1 MLISW
6 TRDIC
11 SLTDFAQE
19 RTFSHKLRPKDFSS
33 LCILWCK
40 LSSFGVKKVL
50 SHNLHLWFFVPVW
63 ILMCFNKSALSMR
76 DFLQWTQGY
85 DFTPRWTLMWRFNE
99 VFLDICL
106 LNWKHLYALRF
117 TSVCVFLILRVLQMC
132 FDIHC
137 ICYPWMAIVMFI
149 KMLLAIHCDFA
160 LRAQKWFLS
169 TSMFFS
175 FVHSIQVRMAGKW
188 LTKFV
193 TRKTS
198 ATMYDVGMI
207 FQTILRIKFGIAL
220 ITRKSCVFIVC
231 FHTSI
236 SIATLWKCFPTLH
249 AGERLFWFMNEF
261 VVL

>member
-1 MLISW
+1 M
-6 TRDIC
+6 
-11 SLTDFAQE
+11 
-19 RTFSHKLRPKDFSS
+19 
-33 LCILWCK
+33 CILWCK
-40 LSSFGVKKVL
+40 LSSFGVKKCCR
-50 SHNLHLWFFVPVW
+50 NLPLWFFVPVW
-63 ILMCFNKSALSMR
+63 IFVCFDKSALSMK
-76 DFLQWTQGY
+76 DLLQWTQDS

-188 LTKFV
+188 LTTFV

-198 ATMYDVGMI
+198 AAMYRVVFLTGPPP
-207 FQTILRIKFGIAL
+207 L
-220 ITRKSCVFIVC
+220 KSSKYKKVN
-231 FHTSI
+231 
-236 SIATLWKCFPTLH
+236 L
-249 AGERLFWFMNEF
+249 G
-261 VVL
+261 

>member
-50 SHNLHLWFFVPVW
+50 SHNLHLWFFVPKW

-99 VFLDICL
+99 VLMDICL
-106 LNWKHLYALRF
+106 LHWKHLYDPRF
-117 TSVCVFLILRVLQMC
+117 TSVCVFLILRILQMY

-137 ICYPWMAIVMFI
+137 ICYLFPLNDDCYDHQNASCYPLWLHIEST
-149 KMLLAIHCDFA
+149 KMVSCHQYRPQRWSI
-160 LRAQKWFLS
+160 
-169 TSMFFS
+169 FS
-175 FVHSIQVRMAGKW
+175 
-188 LTKFV
+188 
-193 TRKTS
+193 
-198 ATMYDVGMI
+198 
-207 FQTILRIKFGIAL
+207 
-220 ITRKSCVFIVC
+220 
-231 FHTSI
+231 
-236 SIATLWKCFPTLH
+236 
-249 AGERLFWFMNEF
+249 ERWNG
-261 VVL
+261 